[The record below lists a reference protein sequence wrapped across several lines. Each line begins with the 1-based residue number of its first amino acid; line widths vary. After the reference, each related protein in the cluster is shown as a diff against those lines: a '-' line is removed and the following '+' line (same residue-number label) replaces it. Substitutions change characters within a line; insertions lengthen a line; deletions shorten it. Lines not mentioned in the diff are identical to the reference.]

1 MRRTFRLLLLLSLLF
16 APAMAAAQDG
26 GDFTITGVTVDTAAP
41 SAVSARMAGWR
52 VAQRKAWPMLYSR
65 LTGSTAGLAPR
76 LSDSTLDSIVS
87 GIEVEREQIGPK
99 RYIARL
105 AVVFDRARA
114 SSYLGASARLLRSAP
129 MLLMPVEI
137 SGGTRTVYERRGDWA
152 QAWAR
157 FRMDSSP
164 IAYVRAA
171 GTGGDALI
179 LNAYQAYR
187 PNRDLWRAA
196 LARYSA
202 ANVLVAEARLTPAWP
217 GGPVTGRFRALAGP
231 DNRVLDAF
239 ELRAATPDELTKML
253 DIAVARIDL
262 KFTEALRD
270 GSLRAEEDL
279 LVSLDD
285 MGLPMIGGGGYE
297 FADYGTPLLSIEVLV
312 NTPDEDAI
320 LGYEA
325 AVTGTPGVASAALV
339 EPQPGGISRLRIDFR
354 GSFERLRYDLDQA
367 GLRLEPEGGGYRMRQ
382 RLQGEALLPPP
393 AETLA
398 SAAPAGAGAEDVVV
412 SETPGEG
419 GTLPGET
426 PPAEAVEPLPRVLR
440 PEEPAP
446 PAPPVP

>member
-1 MRRTFRLLLLLSLLF
+1 MRAVPRLLLLLSLLF
-16 APAMAAAQDG
+16 APTLAAAQDG

-52 VAQRKAWPMLYSR
+52 IGQRKAWPMLYAR
-65 LTGSTAGLAPR
+65 LTGSPAGMAPR
-76 LSDSTLDSIVS
+76 LGDSTLDSIVS

-152 QAWAR
+152 QAWSR
-157 FRMDSSP
+157 FRVDSSP

-202 ANVLVAEARLTPAWP
+202 ANVLVAEARLSPAWP

-231 DNRVLDAF
+231 DNRVLDVF
-239 ELRAATPDELTKML
+239 ELRAATPEELTKML

-262 KFTEALRD
+262 KYTEALRD

-285 MGLPMIGGGGYE
+285 MGLPVMGSGGYE
-297 FADYGTPLLSIEVLV
+297 FADYGTPLISIEVLV

-320 LGYEA
+320 LGFEA
-325 AVTGTPGVASAALV
+325 AVMGTPGVAGAALV

-382 RLQGEALLPPP
+382 RLEGEALLAPPV
-393 AETLA
+393 ET
-398 SAAPAGAGAEDVVV
+398 APAAIAAGPGSDEVIV
-412 SETPGEG
+412 SETPGG
-419 GTLPGET
+419 GEAPPGEG
-426 PPAEAVEPLPRVLR
+426 PPAEAAEPLPRVLR
-440 PEEPAP
+440 PEEPMPPVP
-446 PAPPVP
+446 PAP